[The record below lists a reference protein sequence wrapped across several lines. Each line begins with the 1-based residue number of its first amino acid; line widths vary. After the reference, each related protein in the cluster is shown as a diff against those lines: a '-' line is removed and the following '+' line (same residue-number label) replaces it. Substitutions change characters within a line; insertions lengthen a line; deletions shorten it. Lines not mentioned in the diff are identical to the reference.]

1 MATTVIETESLTKYY
16 GRSRGIIDISLR
28 VEQGEIFG
36 FLGPNGAGKTTTIR
50 LLLDFIRPTRGHA
63 RVLGLDPQRDG
74 VEVRQRV
81 GYLPGELSLYP
92 DLTGQQM
99 LEYAAHLRNGVPR
112 KEIARLADCLEA
124 DLGRPIR
131 TLSHGNRQKIGLIMA
146 LMHRPELLILD
157 EPTTG
162 LDPLMQQ
169 VLYELLEEVR
179 RDGRTVFFSSHILPE
194 VERLCDRVGIL
205 REGRLVAVE
214 TVSGLKEMAVRRMDL
229 VFEGPVDPELFR
241 AVPGVREVTG
251 AGPTLHIA
259 VQGSLDPLIK
269 AAAQHTVLNI
279 VTYEPNLEE
288 VFLAFY
294 RDDGQRTAEPR
305 RPATDDRA

>member
-1 MATTVIETESLTKYY
+1 MTAPIIETESLTKYY
-16 GRSRGIIDISLR
+16 GRSRGIIDVSLQVGR
-28 VEQGEIFG
+28 GEIFG

-50 LLLDFIRPTRGHA
+50 LLLDLIRPTRGRA

-74 VEVRQRV
+74 VEVRRRV
-81 GYLPGELSLYP
+81 GYLPGELALYP
-92 DLTGQQM
+92 DLTGQQV
-99 LEYAAHLRNGVPR
+99 LEYAAHLRNGVPQG
-112 KEIARLADCLEA
+112 EIARLADRLEA
-124 DLGRPIR
+124 DLRRPIR

-169 VLYELLEEVR
+169 ALYELLEEVR

-214 TVSGLKEMAVRRMDL
+214 TVSGLKGVAVRRMDL
-229 VFEGPVDPELFR
+229 VFEGPVDPEPFR
-241 AVPGVREVTG
+241 AAPGVREVTASG
-251 AGPTLHIA
+251 SVLHIA
-259 VQGSLDPLIK
+259 VQGSLDPVVK
-269 AAAQHTVLNI
+269 VAAQHTVLNI

-288 VFLAFY
+288 AFLAFY
-294 RDDGQRTAEPR
+294 RDDR
-305 RPATDDRA
+305 

>member
-1 MATTVIETESLTKYY
+1 MTLRVIETEGLTKYY
-16 GRSRGIIDISLR
+16 GRSRGIIDVTLQ

-50 LLLDFIRPTRGHA
+50 LLLDLIRPTRGHA

-74 VEVRQRV
+74 VEVRRRV
-81 GYLPGELSLYP
+81 GYLPGELALYP
-92 DLTGQQM
+92 DLTGQQV
-99 LEYAAHLRNGVPR
+99 LEYAAHLRHGVPQ
-112 KEIARLADCLEA
+112 KEIARLADRLEA
-124 DLGRPIR
+124 DLRRPIR
-131 TLSHGNRQKIGLIMA
+131 TLSHGNRQKIGIIMA

-169 VLYELLEEVR
+169 ALYELLEEVR

-214 TVSGLKEMAVRRMDL
+214 TVSGLKKVAVRRMDL
-229 VFEGPVDPELFR
+229 VFEGPVDPTPFR
-241 AVPGVREVTG
+241 SLPGVREVAASG
-251 AGPTLHIA
+251 STLHIA
-259 VQGSLDPLIK
+259 VQGSLDPVVK
-269 AAAQHTVLNI
+269 TAAQHTVLNI

-288 VFLAFY
+288 AFLAFY
-294 RDDGQRTAEPR
+294 KDDGRRT
-305 RPATDDRA
+305 TDD

>member
-1 MATTVIETESLTKYY
+1 MTSPAIETFGLTKYY
-16 GRSRGIIDISLR
+16 GRSRGIVDVNLR
-28 VEQGEIFG
+28 VEKGEIFG

-63 RVLGLDPQRDG
+63 RVLGLDPQKAG
-74 VEVRQRV
+74 VEVRKRV
-81 GYLPGELSLYP
+81 GYLPGELALYP
-92 DLTGQQM
+92 DLTGWQ
-99 LEYAAHLRNGVPR
+99 LVEYAAHLRNGVPR
-112 KEIARLADCLEA
+112 SEIARLADRLDV
-124 DLGRPIR
+124 DLNRPIR
-131 TLSHGNRQKIGLIMA
+131 TLSHGNRQKISLILA

-169 VLYELLEEVR
+169 VLYELLDEVR

-205 REGRLVAVE
+205 REGRLIAVE
-214 TVSGLKEMAVRRMDL
+214 TVSGLKARALRRLDL
-229 VFEGPVDPELFR
+229 VFDRPLDPGPFR
-241 AVPGVREVTG
+241 AIPGVVEATASG
-251 AGPTLHIA
+251 NTLHIA

-269 AAAQHTVLNI
+269 AAAQHTLLNI

-288 VFLAFY
+288 VFLALY
-294 RDDGQRTAEPR
+294 REGGSHA
-305 RPATDDRA
+305 A

>member
-1 MATTVIETESLTKYY
+1 MTTPVIETEGLTKYY
-16 GRSRGIIDISLR
+16 GRSRGIIDVHLR
-28 VEQGEIFG
+28 VERGEIFG

-50 LLLDFIRPTRGHA
+50 LLLDLIRPTRGHA

-74 VEVRQRV
+74 VEVRRRV
-81 GYLPGELSLYP
+81 GYLPGELALYP
-92 DLTGQQM
+92 DLTGQQV
-99 LEYAAHLRNGVPR
+99 LEYASHLRNGVPH
-112 KEIARLADCLEA
+112 KEITRLADRLDA
-124 DLGRPIR
+124 DLKRPIR

-146 LMHRPELLILD
+146 MMHRPELLILD

-179 RDGRTVFFSSHILPE
+179 QDGRTVFFSSHILPE

-214 TVSGLKEMAVRRMDL
+214 TVAGLKGVAVRRMDL
-229 VFEGPVDPELFR
+229 VFDGPVDPEPFR
-241 AVPGVREVTG
+241 AIPGVREVSA
-251 AGPTLHIA
+251 AGSTLHVA

-269 AAAQHTVLNI
+269 AAARHTLLNI
-279 VTYEPNLEE
+279 ITYEPNLEE
-288 VFLAFY
+288 AFLAFY
-294 RDDGQRTAEPR
+294 REGGAQ
-305 RPATDDRA
+305 

>member
-1 MATTVIETESLTKYY
+1 MTLPVIETEGLTKYY
-16 GRSRGIIDISLR
+16 GRSRGIIDVSLQ
-28 VEQGEIFG
+28 VERGEIFG

-50 LLLDFIRPTRGHA
+50 LLLDLIRPTRGQI
-63 RVLGLDPQRDG
+63 RVLGLDPRRDG
-74 VEVRQRV
+74 VAVRRRV
-81 GYLPGELSLYP
+81 GYLPGELALYS
-92 DLTGQQM
+92 DLTGQQV

-112 KEIARLADCLEA
+112 KEIARLADRLEA
-124 DLGRPIR
+124 DLSRPIR

-214 TVSGLKEMAVRRMDL
+214 TVSGLKGVAVRRMDL
-229 VFEGPVDPELFR
+229 VFEGPVDPEPFR
-241 AVPGVREVTG
+241 AIPGVREVAASG
-251 AGPTLHIA
+251 ATLHIA
-259 VQGSLDPLIK
+259 IQGSLDPVVK

-294 RDDGQRTAEPR
+294 RDDARQATDPR
-305 RPATDDRA
+305 RPTTDD